1 MKPPVKPD
9 GQWPGTVAKYSETCT
24 WLPKRRKFLPL
35 TPDGQWLR
43 TVAKYSTA
51 LNRPR
56 VTIPECLYM
65 GLQELL
71 LHARQVQK
79 KNNVQKAHKKIGVAC

>member
-9 GQWPGTVAKYSETCT
+9 GQWPRA
-24 WLPKRRKFLPL
+24 
-35 TPDGQWLR
+35 
-43 TVAKYSTA
+43 VAKYSTA

-56 VTIPECLYM
+56 VTLPECLYM

-71 LHARQVQK
+71 LHAMQVQK
-79 KNNVQKAHKKIGVAC
+79 KNSVQKTHK